1 LKKPDYFAGRRIGRR
16 IAIRSHG
23 ISEAATSHKTRHRRA
38 RLASL
43 AAILVFIAGSIGATV
58 GLQST
63 AHAFN
68 SFADWGTWTVST
80 NTAALAE
87 GNSGTAPVE
96 FTLTTTTA
104 LKNPCGMAINFGG
117 SATAG
122 VDYDITLPPAG
133 SDPAAALTAVKYY
146 AFSPT
151 GYYLRFPSGTAAGYT
166 FKIAVNVKG
175 DTTQELDEAISM
187 IISSQI
193 LGDASALG
201 CSYDTV
207 DFPAKFT
214 ATTTI
219 TDDDKPPAASRGIWS
234 LTAPAP
240 TLEGNTGT
248 NPSAAFVLKTT
259 ETLTEPC
266 GIAFNL
272 TLGATGIIGSDYAF
286 PLPPAG
292 ATPAAI
298 GTTGDLAKVTYYA
311 SSATGFYLRFPKGTA
326 AGSTFAIPIN
336 ITGDPYYEADETVPA
351 LITSFNLV
359 DGLGT
364 LGCGYDAVGPF
375 VATATIK
382 NDDPIPSADA
392 GIFALTGPAPT
403 VEGDVGNTTAAF
415 TLTTSK
421 ATTVNCGVAINV
433 WNVTAAAGVDYDLSI
448 PPAGSTPGAFF
459 VPGDPTKL
467 TYYPFNSIGYW
478 LRIPANTPAGAKFT
492 IPVDIKG
499 DLLKEADETFN
510 ASFTTYALNDGL
522 GTVGCGYDPLAPATW
537 SASATITDD
546 DTISAGTWAITGPA
560 PTIEGNTGNTPAVF
574 TLSTS
579 KDVTINCG
587 IAINVVN
594 GTAIAGFDYDL
605 LTPPAGAT
613 PAALF
618 TPGDPTQVTY
628 YAYSA
633 TGYFLR
639 FPKGTPAGYTFS
651 IPVNVKGDVYF
662 EADETFS
669 TTITSY
675 ALAGDTLGTV
685 GCGYDPLAPATFT
698 AKATI
703 VNDDAAPVFNLTG
716 PDSIVEGNTGTTPAT
731 YKITSATGTTT
742 AAPCQVLFTALNETA
757 IWPLDWKVAGE
768 STNFFKVITID
779 GLSATGVID
788 IVGDTLFEADET
800 YTVNIVGTGANPC
813 PVDLTKR
820 IVTTK
825 ILNDETTLASSQ
837 LTFPAPGASQPGIS
851 ITGGTGTGTGATA
864 AAAPAASSAP
874 STTAALAVGSGSA
887 SSGGSGSASTASNVG
902 GSSGNSTTT
911 TTAAP
916 AIIPAANIAPAPAA
930 QPAVGKTKVLGEVAS
945 VAYTGASSTAMALL
959 ALACIALGFALLR
972 TQRRSTVRRP

>member
-1 LKKPDYFAGRRIGRR
+1 M
-16 IAIRSHG
+16 
-23 ISEAATSHKTRHRRA
+23 
-38 RLASL
+38 ASL
-43 AAILVFIAGSIGATV
+43 AAILVFIVGSIGATL
-58 GLQST
+58 GLRST
-63 AHAFN
+63 AHALN
-68 SFADWGTWTVST
+68 SFPDWGTWTVST

-87 GNSGTAPVE
+87 GNSGTTPVE
-96 FTLTTTTA
+96 FTLTTATA

-146 AFSPT
+146 PFSAT
-151 GYYLRFPSGTAAGYT
+151 GYYLRFPSGSAAGYS

-175 DTTQELDEAISM
+175 DTIQELDETVSLTMTTQA
-187 IISSQI
+187 
-193 LGDASALG
+193 LGDATALG
-201 CSYDTV
+201 CSYDTL
-207 DFPAKFT
+207 DALKFT

-272 TLGATGIIGSDYAF
+272 TLGATGIIGSDYEF

-292 ATPAAI
+292 ATPAAL
-298 GTTGDLAKVTYYA
+298 GTPGDVTKVTYYA
-311 SSATGFYLRFPKGTA
+311 STSTGFYLRFPKGTLKD
-326 AGSTFAIPIN
+326 STFSIPIN

-382 NDDPIPSADA
+382 NDDPIPSAEA
-392 GIFALTGPAPT
+392 GVFSLTGPAPT
-403 VEGDVGNTTAAF
+403 VEGDAGNTTAAF

-448 PPAGSTPGAFF
+448 PPAGSTSAT
-459 VPGDPTKL
+459 GDPTKL

-499 DLLKEADETFN
+499 DLLKEADETFL
-510 ASFTTYALNDGL
+510 ASFTTYALIDGS
-522 GTVGCGYDPLAPATW
+522 VGCGYDPLAPATW

-605 LTPPAGAT
+605 LAPPAGAT

-639 FPKGTPAGYTFS
+639 FPKGTPAGYRFS
-651 IPVNVKGDVYF
+651 IPVNVKGDIYF

-685 GCGYDPLAPATFT
+685 GCGYDPLAPATWT

-703 VNDDAAPVFNLTG
+703 VNDDVAPVFNLTG

-731 YKITSATGTTT
+731 YKITSATGTAT

-768 STNFFKVITID
+768 STNFFKTITID
-779 GLSATGVID
+779 GLSANGVID
-788 IVGDTLFEADET
+788 IVGDTFFEADET

-820 IVTTK
+820 IVRTK
-825 ILNDETTLASSQ
+825 IVNDETTLDASQ
-837 LTFPAPGASQPGIS
+837 LTFAAPGSPQPGVS

-864 AAAPAASSAP
+864 SAPAASAAP
-874 STTAALAVGSGSA
+874 STTAAPAAGSGTAAA
-887 SSGGSGSASTASNVG
+887 SSGNSGSTSAGNAG

-911 TTAAP
+911 TTAP
-916 AIIPAANIAPAPAA
+916 AIIPAADIAPAPAA
-930 QPAVGKTKVLGEVAS
+930 PPAVGKSKVLGAVAS
-945 VAYTGASSTAMALL
+945 VAYTGASSKSLALF
-959 ALACIALGFALLR
+959 ALACIALGLALLT
-972 TQRRSTVRRP
+972 TQRRKAVRRP

>member
-1 LKKPDYFAGRRIGRR
+1 LNKPDYFAGRRIGRR
-16 IAIRSHG
+16 IAI
-23 ISEAATSHKTRHRRA
+23 
-38 RLASL
+38 
-43 AAILVFIAGSIGATV
+43 GATV
-58 GLQST
+58 LSTVFGGLLSLGVLQKP
-63 AHAFN
+63 
-68 SFADWGTWTVST
+68 VQ
-80 NTAALAE
+80 AALGDGALEIGDVTVIE
-87 GNSGTAPVE
+87 GNSGTTLLQFPIKATTAIGAGGCDVLAYVFGGNANLINYPTPGSPGPDYQVVAPDTNLDATTVPGGKHVHFNAGDVAGTTKYFEIEVFGDTVIEPNETLFGNLTFSRAPFGPSCYGIKLSAIGTITNDDTAPV
-96 FTLTTTTA
+96 
-104 LKNPCGMAINFGG
+104 
-117 SATAG
+117 
-122 VDYDITLPPAG
+122 
-133 SDPAAALTAVKYY
+133 
-146 AFSPT
+146 
-151 GYYLRFPSGTAAGYT
+151 
-166 FKIAVNVKG
+166 
-175 DTTQELDEAISM
+175 
-187 IISSQI
+187 
-193 LGDASALG
+193 
-201 CSYDTV
+201 
-207 DFPAKFT
+207 
-214 ATTTI
+214 
-219 TDDDKPPAASRGIWS
+219 ASRGIWS

-240 TLEGNTGT
+240 TLEGNTGAT
-248 NPSAAFVLKTT
+248 TSAAFVLKTT

-272 TLGATGIIGSDYAF
+272 TLGATGIIGSDYEF

-292 ATPAAI
+292 ATPAVI
-298 GTTGDLAKVTYYA
+298 GTPGDVTKITYYA
-311 SSATGFYLRFPKGTA
+311 SSATGFYLRFPEGTLKD
-326 AGSTFAIPIN
+326 STFEIPIN

-351 LITSFNLV
+351 AITSFNLL
-359 DGLGT
+359 DGLGTT

-382 NDDPIPSADA
+382 NDDPIPSAEA
-392 GIFALTGPAPT
+392 GIFSLTGPAPT
-403 VEGDVGNTTAAF
+403 VEGDAGNTTAAF

-499 DLLKEADETFN
+499 DLLKEADETFL

-522 GTVGCGYDPLAPATW
+522 GTIGCGYDPLAPATW

-560 PTIEGNTGNTPAVF
+560 PTIEGNSGNTPAVF

-628 YAYSA
+628 YAFSA

-639 FPKGTPAGYTFS
+639 FPKGTPAGYKFS

-703 VNDDAAPVFNLTG
+703 VNDDVAPVFNLTG
-716 PDSIVEGNTGTTPAT
+716 PDSVVEGNTGTTPAT
-731 YKITSATGTTT
+731 YKITSATGTAT

-757 IWPLDWKVAGE
+757 IWPIDWKVAGE
-768 STNFFKVITID
+768 STNFFKTITID
-779 GLSATGVID
+779 GLSANGVID
-788 IVGDTLFEADET
+788 IVGDTFFEADET

-820 IVTTK
+820 IVRTK
-825 ILNDETTLASSQ
+825 IVNDETTLDSSQ
-837 LTFPAPGASQPGIS
+837 LTFAAPGSAQPGVS
-851 ITGGTGTGTGATA
+851 ITGGTGAGTGA
-864 AAAPAASSAP
+864 AAAPAASATP
-874 STTAALAVGSGSA
+874 STTAAPAAGSGTAAA
-887 SSGGSGSASTASNVG
+887 SSGNSGATSAGNAG

-916 AIIPAANIAPAPAA
+916 AIIPAADIAPAPAA
-930 QPAVGKTKVLGEVAS
+930 PPAVGKSKVLGEVAS
-945 VAYTGASSTAMALL
+945 VAYTGASSSSLALF
-959 ALACIALGFALLR
+959 ALACIALGLALLKK
-972 TQRRSTVRRP
+972 QRRRLARRS